1 MIVVRD
7 KAALRAARA
16 PLAGVGLVPTMG
28 YLHEGHLSLVSRAR
42 TECGQA
48 AVSIFVN
55 PTQFGPGEDLSRY
68 PRDLERDLAVLERAG
83 AALVFVPEAAEIY
96 PPGFATRIEVGPVAA
111 PLEGAVRP
119 GHFAGVATV
128 VAKLINLVRP
138 ERVYFGQKDAQQC
151 VVVRRMI
158 RDLDLPVAMV
168 VGETVR
174 EPDGLALSSRN
185 AYLDPS
191 QRARAPVLYRALS
204 AGRACYESGERDA
217 ARLRA
222 VMQGVLTEA
231 GETAIDYVSV
241 ADAETL
247 LECAT
252 VEGGALLS
260 LAVRFG
266 ATRLIDNILLEAR

>member
-1 MIVVRD
+1 VIVVRD
-7 KAALRAARA
+7 KAALREASAS
-16 PLAGVGLVPTMG
+16 LAGVGLVPTMG

-68 PRDLERDLAVLERAG
+68 PRDLDRDLAVLERAG

-222 VMQGVLTEA
+222 VMRAVLTEA

-241 ADAETL
+241 AVPESL

-266 ATRLIDNILLEAR
+266 TTRLIDNILLDAR